1 MNRARLQTNP
11 RRLPLRGEPPF
22 LSLARAARPRLAHLL
37 LLAAAV
43 LAAQPDNPA
52 TVAADARRAMAEG
65 RFAQAAELYGKLYPL
80 APDDFGMLVNLGM
93 ARSLAGR
100 HAEAVEPLAKAVAK
114 NAGAFPAQ
122 LFLGSSYFNLGRF
135 DAAAKALE
143 AAAKLNPQHA
153 PARRMLGAA
162 YAALERPG
170 GALPHLEKLTALEP
184 DSPGAWA
191 ALGKAYAALARQAF
205 AALEAAAPES
215 AYMLQLVGDI
225 RFSAEQYPSAF
236 YLYRQALER
245 EPGRR
250 GLHAAIAEI
259 YRRTGRDAWADVEQ
273 AKEAALAA
281 IDCAT
286 ERFAC
291 LFAQGRLDELRR
303 AAAGLDSAEGRYW
316 TAQACNL
323 LAERAFAR
331 LEGMPP
337 SAAVHIAR
345 AEVHKEMRRFDAAAE
360 QWAAALALQPA
371 DADLEAELAGALYQ
385 SRQFDKAEPRLRALL
400 QKFPREAEWPFMLG
414 DILLSRQQ
422 AEEAAPLLAKAV
434 KLDPDLLPAHHA
446 LGRAYAQAGRDA
458 DAIPHLEKALPL
470 DDDGSLLYQLAQA
483 YRAGGDREAA
493 APLLERYRQIQ
504 TAQRRAAEEFRGDIR
519 ITAPDQA
526 P

>member
-1 MNRARLQTNP
+1 MAANARQ
-11 RRLPLRGEPPF
+11 
-22 LSLARAARPRLAHLL
+22 
-37 LLAAAV
+37 
-43 LAAQPDNPA
+43 
-52 TVAADARRAMAEG
+52 AMAEG

-100 HAEAVEPLAKAVAK
+100 HAEAVEPLSRAVAK
-114 NAGAFPAQ
+114 NASAFPAQ
-122 LFLGSSYFNLGRF
+122 LFLGSSYFSLGQF
-135 DAAAKALE
+135 DDAAKALE
-143 AAAKLNPQHA
+143 AAAKLDPKHA

-162 YAALERPG
+162 YAALEQPG
-170 GALPHLEKLTALEP
+170 RALPHLEKLTALEP

-205 AALEAAAPES
+205 AKLEEAAPES
-215 AYMLQLVGDI
+215 AYMLRLVGDI

-245 EPGRR
+245 KPGWR

-259 YRRTGRDAWADVEQ
+259 YRRTGQDAWADAEQ

-281 IDCAT
+281 IDCKA
-286 ERFAC
+286 ERFEC
-291 LFAQGRLDELRR
+291 LFAQDKLDELRR
-303 AAAGLDSAEGRYW
+303 AAAGLAGAEGRYW

-331 LEGMPP
+331 LEGMPS
-337 SAAVHIAR
+337 SATAHIAR

-385 SRQFDKAEPRLRALL
+385 ARQFDEAEPRIRALL
-400 QKFPREAEWPFMLG
+400 QRFPQEAEWPFMLG
-414 DILLSRQQ
+414 DILLSRQRAQ
-422 AEEAAPLLAKAV
+422 EAAPLLAKAV
-434 KLDPDLLPAHHA
+434 SLDPDLLPARHA
-446 LGRAYAQAGRDA
+446 LGRAYAQVGRDA

-483 YRAGGDREAA
+483 YRAAGNREAA

-504 TAQRRAAEEFRGDIR
+504 TAQRQAAEEFRSDIQ
-519 ITAPDQA
+519 ITAPE
-526 P
+526 

>member
-1 MNRARLQTNP
+1 
-11 RRLPLRGEPPF
+11 
-22 LSLARAARPRLAHLL
+22 
-37 LLAAAV
+37 
-43 LAAQPDNPA
+43 
-52 TVAADARRAMAEG
+52 MAEG

-122 LFLGSSYFNLGRF
+122 LFLGSSYFSLGRF
-135 DAAAKALE
+135 DAAAKAWKRRRSSIPSMRRRGACWAQPTPRSNGR
-143 AAAKLNPQHA
+143 AARCRTSKNSPPSSRTPPAPGPRWAKPT
-153 PARRMLGAA
+153 PRWRG
-162 YAALERPG
+162 
-170 GALPHLEKLTALEP
+170 
-184 DSPGAWA
+184 
-191 ALGKAYAALARQAF
+191 QAF

-215 AYMLQLVGDI
+215 AYMLRLVGDI

-345 AEVHKEMRRFDAAAE
+345 AEVHKEMRQFDAAAE